1 MSRSARGKTEI
12 DEAAMRAKGL
22 VPKTLWV
29 FDADAPG
36 FKEAMAQ
43 EGRRLAEADAR
54 DPTIDSFMDA
64 AWRELS
70 EEIDRSEQ

>member
-1 MSRSARGKTEI
+1 MSQSAKRKSEI

-22 VPKTLWV
+22 VPKTIWV
-29 FDADAPG
+29 FDVDAPG
-36 FKEAMAQ
+36 FREAMAE

-54 DPTIDSFMDA
+54 DPTIDSFMEA
-64 AWRELS
+64 AWRELT